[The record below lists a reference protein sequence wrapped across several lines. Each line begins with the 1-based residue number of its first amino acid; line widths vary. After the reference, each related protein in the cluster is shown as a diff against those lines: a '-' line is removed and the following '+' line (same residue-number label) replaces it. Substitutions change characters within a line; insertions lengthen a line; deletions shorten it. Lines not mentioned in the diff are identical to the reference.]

1 MGNINSCQNL
11 TPGPNRIC
19 DIGGCTKSVVG
30 LSSNSSSPTDVWI
43 LTLQPGTKYGNLQV
57 TGEVVLKIFISNS
70 NIPVIK
76 ESPEIVYESSIY
88 EYIVQ
93 SMFAYYINP
102 HFIPYYGRAINCN
115 VDQLVNIIRSN
126 NTQINEDNIYAAI
139 YYNTIYYGFKE
150 RKKNRSSVTD
160 LLTKLPDLTSNEM
173 TLLIDNSD
181 NFGYGMIAT
190 AKANGNTFKDFFK
203 SNKVTFTNQTDGSSF
218 LFPSEDNMLVII
230 QIVSALCALEGFECA
245 HNDLHGGNIFVNTK
259 PPTELPFVYT
269 YTSEGTTYMYKLNT
283 DKNAS
288 IYDWDRSYCPLLGDN
303 DKNTDIRCN
312 IGMNCNEFIPG
323 RDILKI
329 LTYIIMYMGKTGY
342 FVEKLLD
349 IIWSTAKRK
358 EWFRRTVLLKK
369 GNNPYFL
376 HKTPNQTMERSDF
389 NGMRKPYEILTKLL
403 SLCTEFY
410 PYSVKILPN
419 DPIIYQQNIVYN
431 FDIQYVINSKN
442 ELQQQLQQQ
451 QIQQQ
456 QIQQQQIQ
464 QQQIQQ
470 QHLQQIYEND
480 KERMSTCNTTSP
492 LVKQE
497 SNSKHNMKPV
507 NTDDIMKDVGQINS
521 NMFPSDVSTENI

>member
-11 TPGPNRIC
+11 TPGPNHIC
-19 DIGGCTKSVVG
+19 DIGGCTESVIG
-30 LSSNSSSPTDVWI
+30 LSSNSASPTDVWI

-57 TGEVVLKIFISNS
+57 NGEVVLKIFISNS

-76 ESPEIVYESSIY
+76 ESPELVYESSIY

-102 HFIPYYGRAINCN
+102 HFIPYYGRAMNCS
-115 VDQLVNIIRSN
+115 VDQLANIIRSSYPRIDVD
-126 NTQINEDNIYAAI
+126 TIYAAI
-139 YYNTIYYGFKE
+139 YYNTTYYGFNK
-150 RKKNRSSVTD
+150 RKGNRSSVTD
-160 LLTKLPDLTSNEM
+160 ILTTLPNLTSNEM

-259 PPTELPFVYT
+259 PPTELPFAYM

-312 IGMNCNEFIPG
+312 NGMNCNEFIPG

-349 IIWSTAKRK
+349 IIWTTKERKKWFKR
-358 EWFRRTVLLKK
+358 TILN
-369 GNNPYFL
+369 GNNAYFL
-376 HKTPNQTMERSDF
+376 RKKPNQTMERSDF

-451 QIQQQ
+451 QL
-456 QIQQQQIQ
+456 
-464 QQQIQQ
+464 QQ

-521 NMFPSDVSTENI
+521 NMFPSDVSTEKI